1 MPRLVGK
8 QSNSGIYAFLCL
20 LGFIAV
26 IVALEYFGVIN
37 LVEDFGSATNL
48 FDSAY

>member
-8 QSNSGIYAFLCL
+8 QSNSGIYAFLFF
-20 LGFIAV
+20 LGFVAV

-37 LVEDFGSATNL
+37 LVEDFGSANNL
-48 FDSAY
+48 FNSTY